1 MVETRRVGTSLDEDG
16 VTASSHSM
24 SSASDDTADEVVAP
38 PAVAVPIVFLPG
50 VMGSNLRAKRDIQ
63 LNAVVRGK
71 PVRRRLARA
80 GDRVWDVD
88 KAVKFSLSEGP
99 FDWLGRGPA
108 ERQLLLNR
116 ENVEVDDR
124 GLIAEGENHHPGAM
138 GSVHSTPSGRTEL
151 SELPLAKARARG
163 WGQISWYSYGP
174 FVDWLEEQL
183 NGGAME
189 SGSPNA
195 VLNELL
201 RMCGA
206 VPPGI
211 AGGASP
217 LSEEQINKLLDI
229 YFPVHALGY
238 NWLNSNL
245 DSGEEVARGIEAI
258 IQQYQERH
266 VCEKVIVVTHSMGGL
281 VARAASEASGARDSI
296 LAVIH
301 GVMPTDG
308 AALFYK
314 RLIGGGFGEGEGI
327 LGSIEGY
334 MTAEVLGATAQ
345 ETTPVLGH
353 APGPLELAPNQLYNG
368 GRPWLFIKA
377 AAGGTLKSLPESGN
391 PYDDIYRAGR
401 EWWRAINPDWLNPAQ
416 QPDSLAN
423 HVKALAKAQ
432 GYHATLGNTGF
443 HPETYAHYGRDGE
456 QKIWGTITWTATA
469 MEAMRG
475 GPGNLAQA
483 WQKRPGE
490 PIANDPADWAVTY
503 QWGGR
508 PTRSVDDGLNEQV
521 RCEIEPAADPGD
533 GTMPADQGAAGVY
546 RANPKVLC
554 VTAGHDHQGSYG
566 SDDVR
571 HFVIDAVTR
580 AVASV
585 TV

>member
-1 MVETRRVGTSLDEDG
+1 MVETRRVQTSLDEDG
-16 VTASSHSM
+16 VTSSSHSM

-50 VMGSNLRAKRDIQ
+50 VMGSNLRAKRDIH

-71 PVRRRLARA
+71 PVRRQLARA
-80 GDRVWDVD
+80 GDRIWDVD
-88 KAVKFSLSEGP
+88 KAAKMSLSEGP
-99 FDWLGRGPA
+99 LDWLGRGPA

-124 GLIAEGENHHPGAM
+124 GMIAEGQDQRPGAM
-138 GSVHSTPSGRTEL
+138 GSTYSTPSGRTEH

-189 SGSPNA
+189 SSGPNA

-201 RMCGA
+201 QLSGA
-206 VPPGI
+206 TPPGV
-211 AGGASP
+211 AGSVDA
-217 LSEEQINKLLDI
+217 LREEQITKLLDI

-281 VARAASEASGARDSI
+281 VARAASEASGARDNI

-314 RLIGGGFGEGEGI
+314 RLIGGGFGEGG
-327 LGSIEGY
+327 GVVGY
-334 MTAEVLGATAQ
+334 MTAQVLGATAQ

-368 GRPWLFIKA
+368 GRPWLFINA
-377 AAGGTLKSLPESGN
+377 AAGGTMKSLPESGN
-391 PYDDIYRAGR
+391 PYNEIYRAGR
-401 EWWRAINPDWLNPAQ
+401 EWWRAINLDWLNPAQ
-416 QPDSLAN
+416 LPDSLPN

-432 GYHATLGNTGF
+432 GYHLTLGNAGF
-443 HPETYAHYGRDGE
+443 HPETYAHYGRDDGE
-456 QKIWGTITWTATA
+456 RIWGTVTWTATA
-469 MEAMRG
+469 MEGIRG
-475 GPGNLAQA
+475 GPGNLPQA
-483 WQKRPGE
+483 WQKRPSL
-490 PIANDPADWAVTY
+490 PIAGDPANWSVDY

-508 PTRSVDDGLNEQV
+508 PTRSVDDGLNERV

-533 GTMPADQGAAGVY
+533 GTVPADQGAAGVS

-554 VTAGHDHQGSYG
+554 VTAGHDHQSSYD
-566 SDDVR
+566 SNDVR
-571 HFVIDAVTR
+571 RFVIDAVAR
-580 AVASV
+580 VAASV